1 LTAEK
6 RSAFEDLSRT
16 LHVENEKTRK
26 AMNTSE
32 CEVLSVLDWD
42 VANRSEKWETN
53 CALLYMKSEDN
64 EALVT

>member
-1 LTAEK
+1 M
-6 RSAFEDLSRT
+6 
-16 LHVENEKTRK
+16 ENEKTRK